1 MKNKSQN
8 LLDKVGVLEKKNDDL
23 SHQMAN
29 LEDVVADLE
38 DLTTDLE
45 DVVHHRV
52 GTRGEDFEG
61 AS

>member
-8 LLDKVGVLEKKNDDL
+8 LLDKVGVLEKNDDL

-38 DLTTDLE
+38 D
-45 DVVHHRV
+45 VVHNRV
-52 GTRGEDFEG
+52 GTRGEDFKG

>member
-23 SHQMAN
+23 SHQMAD

-38 DLTTDLE
+38 D
-45 DVVHHRV
+45 VVHNRV
-52 GTRGEDFEG
+52 GTRGKDFKG
-61 AS
+61 TS